1 MSKMFL
7 NYLLFAIEIIAAEV
21 LFTTTLKR
29 HKNFWFRTAI
39 WVATT
44 LIATVICGFL
54 ADFILQNAIWSSII
68 FFGIFSVSLVTLFFC
83 FKETWINVLF
93 CGIAAYTSQHF
104 AFQICNMFFTL
115 VQGVENQISGM
126 YGGGKQLIFSFDLA
140 SLFWMLVY
148 AFCFF
153 VVYVIFY
160 FAFAKKLKKT
170 PDLEVKSTTL
180 LFLAGAGLL
189 IEIVLNSVII
199 YSGQVKTEFISII
212 LGVYSC
218 FCCLFLLSMQ
228 FGLIKTKSLEN
239 ELDFVKRLMAQQT
252 ENYLAN
258 KENIELINMKCHDMR
273 HQIREIGKNKFIS
286 QDAIDEIENTINLYD
301 STVKT
306 GSEVLDTIRTAKSI
320 ICAQI
325 GIALT
330 CVADGKQLKFMKD
343 EEVYSL
349 FGNALDNAIE
359 AVMKIESVE
368 ERVIG
373 LNLRPVGEF
382 ISLNVYNSY
391 VGELQFEDGLP
402 KTTKTDANNH
412 GFGVKSIKYIVERYD
427 GTLSV
432 ATDEKM
438 FTLQIL
444 FPASANKK

>member
-29 HKNFWFRTAI
+29 QKKFWLRTAI

-44 LIATVICGFL
+44 LVATVICGFL
-54 ADFILQNAIWSSII
+54 PDFILQNAIWSSLI
-68 FFGIFSVSLVTLFFC
+68 FFGIFAVSLVALFFC
-83 FKETWINVLF
+83 FKETWVNVLF

-104 AFQICNMFFTL
+104 AFQICNMLFTL

-126 YGGGKQLIFSFDLA
+126 YGGEQQLAFSFDLA
-140 SLFWMLVY
+140 SLFWILVY

-189 IEIVLNSVII
+189 IEIVLNSIII

-252 ENYLAN
+252 ENYLIN

-306 GSEVLDTIRTAKSI
+306 GSEVLDTILTAKSLT
-320 ICAQI
+320 CAQN

-330 CVADGKQLKFMKD
+330 CVADGKQLTFMKD

-359 AVMKIESVE
+359 AVMKIESLE

-373 LNLRPVGEF
+373 LNLRPVGDF
-382 ISLNVYNSY
+382 ISLIIYNSY
-391 VGELQFEDGLP
+391 KGELLFEDGLP
-402 KTTKTDANNH
+402 KTTKNDEHNH
-412 GFGVKSIKYIVERYD
+412 GFGVKSIKYIAERHGGTISVTTD
-427 GTLSV
+427 G
-432 ATDEKM
+432 KI

-444 FPASANKK
+444 FPAKANKK